1 MATQIYRSDNLR
13 KKYTELLHIDELFSV
28 VGVEVFNTL
37 SNDKGNE
44 FVKEIEFQLS
54 NLNKIRIYCNNEYKK
69 ISATYNQKVMN
80 INDKW
85 LITND
90 KYKMTDYKPNINLAS
105 NNHEAS
111 GSNDVK

>member
-28 VGVEVFNTL
+28 VGIEIFNTL
-37 SNDKGNE
+37 SNYKGNE
-44 FVKEIEFQLS
+44 FIKEIEFQLS

-80 INDKW
+80 VNEQWIITNNKYKINDY
-85 LITND
+85 N
-90 KYKMTDYKPNINLAS
+90 PNINLS
-105 NNHEAS
+105 GNNHQAS
-111 GSNDVK
+111 GSNDN